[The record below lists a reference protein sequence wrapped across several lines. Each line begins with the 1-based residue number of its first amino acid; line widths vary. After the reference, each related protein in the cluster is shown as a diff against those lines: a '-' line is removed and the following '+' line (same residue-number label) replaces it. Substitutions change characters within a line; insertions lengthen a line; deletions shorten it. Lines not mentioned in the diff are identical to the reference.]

1 MCVSVFDRLT
11 SQSMG
16 RHEAHGTSGEEGYNG
31 SINIVLHRKKLERLS
46 AVEDIQVEV
55 SVSEL
60 ERAIQER
67 GLDQVM
73 VVRSDEK
80 DELNMMIPEDRLGF
94 DVLERYVDPS
104 LEIPTIDVETQGEGP
119 MMSLRDLKA
128 YFDTPEKN
136 RSRLLNVVSFNLG
149 YTALDGY
156 IVPPAVVRDMDVVG
170 RCWPSGD
177 ARYQKDDNPFSETH
191 MRKVEEA
198 YSCPKTLAYLLMG
211 PAGAYTDWHVDMGG
225 SSVWY
230 HVIRGSKI
238 FMAAPDTEHNR
249 NEFVSW
255 SSSEE
260 QVEFLGDRL
269 EKCVRLR
276 LMAGDTLFLPGGW
289 FHAVSTPMDSLVVGG
304 NFINVYRLKNALGV
318 VDIERRLRIDSDAH
332 YPKFKMLM
340 YYAACD
346 LVRRSQRGRALYD
359 DGAVHGV
366 PGLSEMEIKGLPY
379 LADYL
384 EHFAKKRRRNAKQRQ
399 MRTIVDILRYEI
411 ERYNLRDGEGDDG
424 GDASSTPCS
433 TEKAKE
439 NKQPSPEIASLCNED
454 QGARAEV
461 GQKKTSTKTEK
472 KRKIRDASVEGDS
485 IIDLTKDLLVE
496 GEEMDS
502 DPKPES
508 EPQRGPHKKGAS
520 TKPASNILLSKEAS
534 GAPRKEASRNNGFF
548 PKYSEKVFA
557 GQNEDVRMRALQIH
571 AAVASNLV
579 QEKKVKQMKQSSQK
593 TDSDSVL
600 RKAVERRLINIEK
613 LVRQLESD
621 RRVYAQHVSGEIL
634 LKDRGEKIRNNVDM
648 LSKDLNK
655 QAKEFAK
662 FVEDTPEATGHVTVL
677 KPRFSK
683 TIEYLD
689 HEKQHHQGHREE
701 HVGNSINLEY
711 DVRETMQ
718 PHRTE
723 GAMAMQF
730 RLTKASPSPVDTRI
744 EKEIKQM
751 DGLPREKPQID
762 RSRHLNSVVSAKTP
776 EQANL
781 NGKRPP
787 QSLKTTGEDTSGADM
802 ITRASTPNQIDA
814 PKQTST
820 QRPRNVMD
828 SRTLRVALN
837 VLRQENRY
845 MTPKEITRFALEQG
859 MLDFRSDLGDCI
871 GFELSVESQ
880 VPNSRITQVNCR
892 YGLKD
897 WKTTP

>member
-1 MCVSVFDRLT
+1 
-11 SQSMG
+11 MG
-16 RHEAHGTSGEEGYNG
+16 RHDAHGSSGEEGYSG
-31 SINIVLHRKKLERLS
+31 SINIGLHRKKLERLS

-60 ERAIQER
+60 ERAIEER

-73 VVRSDEK
+73 VVRSQEK
-80 DELNMMIPEDRLGF
+80 DGLNMMIPEDRLGF
-94 DVLERYVDPS
+94 DGLERYVDPS

-170 RCWPSGD
+170 RVWPSGD

-191 MRKVEEA
+191 TKKMEEA

-238 FMAAPDTEHNR
+238 FMAAPDTEHNK

-269 EKCVRLR
+269 ERCVRLR

-318 VDIERRLRIDSDAH
+318 VDIERRLRIDPDAH

-366 PGLSEMEIKGLPY
+366 PALSEMEIKGLPY

-411 ERYNLRDGEGDDG
+411 ERYNLTDGEGD
-424 GDASSTPCS
+424 DASSTPCS

-454 QGARAEV
+454 ARTEAD
-461 GQKKTSTKTEK
+461 QKKTNKKAEK
-472 KRKIRDASVEGDS
+472 KRKMRETSVEGDS
-485 IIDLTKDLLVE
+485 IIDLTKDLPGE

-508 EPQRGPHKKGAS
+508 EPQRGPDKKGAS
-520 TKPASNILLSKEAS
+520 AKLTGKVVSSKEAS
-534 GAPRKEASRNNGFF
+534 GAPRKEVSRNNGFF
-548 PKYSEKVFA
+548 PKYSEKAFA
-557 GQNEDVRMRALQIH
+557 GQNEDVRMKALQIH

-579 QEKKVKQMKQSSQK
+579 KEKKVKKTKQASQA
-593 TDSDSVL
+593 TDSDTVL
-600 RKAVERRLINIEK
+600 RKAVERRLIHIEK

-621 RRVYAQHVSGEIL
+621 RRVYAQHASGEIL
-634 LKDRGEKIRNNVDM
+634 LKDHGEKIRNNVDM
-648 LSKDLNK
+648 LSKDLSK

-662 FVEDTPEATGHVTVL
+662 FVEDTPKATEHVRVL

-689 HEKQHHQGHREE
+689 RETHRHQGHREE
-701 HVGNSINLEY
+701 HIANPMSPKYHG
-711 DVRETMQ
+711 RENTQ
-718 PHRTE
+718 PRRAG
-723 GAMAMQF
+723 GAMATQF
-730 RLTKASPSPVDTRI
+730 RLTKASPLSVDTRI

-751 DGLPREKPQID
+751 NGLPRGKPQTD
-762 RSRHLNSVVSAKTP
+762 HSKQLDAVVSAKTP
-776 EQANL
+776 DQAKPK
-781 NGKRPP
+781 GKLPTE
-787 QSLKTTGEDTSGADM
+787 SLKTTGKDTSGADI
-802 ITRASTPNQIDA
+802 ITRAPTPNQTDDA
-814 PKQTST
+814 PKQTSA

-897 WKTTP
+897 WNTTP